1 MELFKESEAMTG
13 PGISVAGSRRNDGQT
28 GMRAEG
34 KGRGTQMKRI
44 LVVDDE
50 ADIRLLY
57 QEELQEAG
65 YQVAVAAD
73 GHEALRMVQQGRPD
87 LMTID
92 IKMPGMDGV
101 ELLRRVRE
109 IYRDLPIIICTAYG
123 DFKYDFAT
131 WASDAYL
138 TKSSDLQEL
147 KGKVSEL
154 LAKT

>member
-1 MELFKESEAMTG
+1 
-13 PGISVAGSRRNDGQT
+13 
-28 GMRAEG
+28 
-34 KGRGTQMKRI
+34 MKRV

-50 ADIRLLY
+50 EDIRLLY

-73 GHEALRMVQQGRPD
+73 GHEALRMVQQTRPD

-92 IKMPGMDGV
+92 IKMPGMDGI

-109 IYRDLPIIICTAYG
+109 IHRDLPIIICTAYG
-123 DFKYDFAT
+123 EYKYDFGT

-138 TKSSDLQEL
+138 TKSADLTEL
-147 KGKVSEL
+147 KGKIREL
-154 LAKT
+154 LGDA

>member
-1 MELFKESEAMTG
+1 
-13 PGISVAGSRRNDGQT
+13 
-28 GMRAEG
+28 
-34 KGRGTQMKRI
+34 MKRI

-73 GHEALRMVQQGRPD
+73 GQEALRMVQQGRPD

-123 DFKYDFAT
+123 DFKHDFAT

-138 TKSSDLQEL
+138 TKSADLAEL

-154 LAKT
+154 LAKA

>member
-1 MELFKESEAMTG
+1 
-13 PGISVAGSRRNDGQT
+13 
-28 GMRAEG
+28 
-34 KGRGTQMKRI
+34 MKRI

-50 ADIRLLY
+50 EAIRLLY

-65 YQVAVAAD
+65 YQVSLAAN
-73 GHEALRMVQQGRPD
+73 GHEALKMVQQSRPD
-87 LMTID
+87 LMTVD

-123 DFKYDFAT
+123 DFKYDFGT

-138 TKSSDLQEL
+138 TKSSDLKEL
-147 KGKVSEL
+147 KDKIHEL
-154 LAKT
+154 LGTG